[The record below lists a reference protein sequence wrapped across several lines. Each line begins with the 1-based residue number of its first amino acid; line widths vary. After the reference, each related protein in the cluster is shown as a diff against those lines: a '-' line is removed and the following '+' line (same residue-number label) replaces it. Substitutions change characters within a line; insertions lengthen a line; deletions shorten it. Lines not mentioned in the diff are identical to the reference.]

1 MNNIILFKS
10 KKHILVEENYNE
22 FIKFCRYQ
30 LSGALLN
37 KSDFG

>member
-30 LSGALLN
+30 LSGLR
-37 KSDFG
+37 KVRTSS